1 MNSIQ
6 SLPLNF
12 HQSFLPDRHLIA
24 KLLQFAKSKG
34 SGSKEEISSAT
45 GIPTGAKSGKVAPM
59 IDYASAM
66 GLIEAKKSTSTWQLS
81 LTSLGKVVIEEDPY
95 LDEAVTQWLMHL
107 MMCRRRGQ
115 QEPARGII
123 DPYFALFADRGFRFG
138 HAFSSDEYISFL
150 SDRYTLP
157 TPPAKHAS
165 LVLRTYEEEAALL
178 LTGALFRN
186 TDGIL
191 QFKSAPSERYFYPLY
206 AAFLLIL
213 WDEHFPEHQQIHLD
227 DLFDHTRLLSLF
239 NWTKADVKH
248 WLDLITDHQI
258 IQLDRQTG
266 DALALRLQNT
276 QTSQQ
281 SIKDI
286 YSMIL

>member
-1 MNSIQ
+1 MKSIQ
-6 SLPLNF
+6 PLPLNF
-12 HQSFLPDRHLIA
+12 HQTFLPDRHLIA
-24 KLLQFAKSKG
+24 RLLQFAKSNG
-34 SGSKEEISSAT
+34 SGSKEEISGAT
-45 GIPTGAKSGKVAPM
+45 GIPTGATSGKVEPM
-59 IDYASAM
+59 IHYASAT
-66 GLIEAKKSTSTWQLS
+66 GLIEAKKSASTWQLS
-81 LTSLGKVVIEEDPY
+81 ITPLGKIVTEEDPY
-95 LDEAVTQWLMHL
+95 LDEAVTQWLIHL
-107 MMCRRRGQ
+107 MMCRRCGQ
-115 QEPARGII
+115 QEPARGVI

-138 HAFSSDEYISFL
+138 HAFSGDEYTSFL

-178 LTGALFRN
+178 LTGALSRN

-213 WDEHFPEHQQIHLD
+213 WDEHFPEQQQIHLSE
-227 DLFDHTRLLSLF
+227 LFDHTRLLALF

-248 WLDLITDHQI
+248 WLDWIADHQI

-266 DALALRLQNT
+266 EALALRLQTT
-276 QTSQQ
+276 QSSQQ
-281 SIKDI
+281 AIKGI
-286 YSMIL
+286 YSLLL